1 MKILLLGSN
10 GQLGYEATRT
20 LFCYGDLVAVDY
32 PEIDFTKPDQ
42 VIKFVQE
49 ANPDLIY
56 NAVAYTD
63 VDKAELEP
71 EKAMLINCHT
81 PGEVANY
88 CKKNKVPFIHF
99 STDYVFDGQKND
111 LYTEEDI
118 PNPINVYGISK
129 FAGEQI
135 IIESQCPHVICRT
148 SWVYSMRAGGFVKK
162 VISWAQ
168 NNEELRIVDD
178 QIGNPT
184 WARMLAIL
192 SAKFIQSSKIETL
205 NFLEKNL
212 GICHVAGGGHTSRY
226 EWTKSIIKHI
236 PEDIPIKVKGI
247 NPAKSGEFPTP
258 ATRPMFSA
266 LNCDKFERIFNL
278 KIPNWEIS
286 LKFMLEK
293 TT

>member
-32 PEIDFTKPDQ
+32 PDIDFTKPDQ
-42 VIKFVQE
+42 VIKFIE
-49 ANPDLIY
+49 EINPDLIY

-63 VDKAELEP
+63 VDRAEQEP

-81 PGEVANY
+81 PGEIAKY
-88 CKKNKVPFIHF
+88 CKKSNVPFIHF

-111 LYTEEDI
+111 LYTEDDI
-118 PNPINVYGISK
+118 PNPINVYGKSK
-129 FAGEQI
+129 FAGEQAI
-135 IIESQCPHVICRT
+135 IDSQCIFVIFRT

-162 VISWAQ
+162 VINWAQ

-192 SAKFIQSSKIETL
+192 STTFIRNSMNETL
-205 NFLEKNL
+205 DQFEMKRGLYHL
-212 GICHVAGGGHTSRY
+212 AGGGYTSRY
-226 EWTKSIIKHI
+226 EWTKSIINFLPK
-236 PEDIPIKVKGI
+236 DIPVKVKKI
-247 NPAKSGEFPTP
+247 IPAKSDEFPTP
-258 ATRPMFSA
+258 AMRPMFSA
-266 LNCDKFERIFNL
+266 LNCDKFEHTFSLRI
-278 KIPNWEIS
+278 PHWETS
-286 LKFMLEK
+286 LHLMLES
-293 TT
+293 

>member
-32 PEIDFTKPDQ
+32 PDIDFTKPYQ
-42 VIKFVQE
+42 VVKFVKE
-49 ANPDLIY
+49 VKPDLVY

-71 EKAMLINCHT
+71 EKAMMVNCQT
-81 PGEVANY
+81 PAEIAQY
-88 CKKNKVPFIHF
+88 CNKNNVPFIHF

-118 PNPINVYGISK
+118 PNPINIYGKSK
-129 FAGEQI
+129 FAGEQAI
-135 IIESQCPHVICRT
+135 NDSQCTYVIFRT

-162 VISWAQ
+162 VINWAQ

-184 WARMLAIL
+184 WARTLANL
-192 SAKFIQSSKIETL
+192 STHLVRNNYQDLYHYIE
-205 NFLEKNL
+205 EKKGVYHL
-212 GICHVAGGGHTSRY
+212 GGGGFTSRF
-226 EWTKSIIKHI
+226 EWTKTIVDNLPEGI
-236 PEDIPIKVKGI
+236 PTIVKTI
-247 NPAKSGEFPTP
+247 LPAKTVDFPTP
-258 ATRPMFSA
+258 AKRPLFSA
-266 LNCDKFERIFNL
+266 LDCSKFESTFSL
-278 KIPNWEIS
+278 KIPKWEIATK
-286 LKFMLEK
+286 LMFEN
-293 TT
+293 

>member
-32 PEIDFTKPDQ
+32 PDIDFTKPDQ
-42 VIKFVQE
+42 LIKFVKE
-49 ANPDLIY
+49 VKPDLIY

-88 CKKNKVPFIHF
+88 CRKNNVPLIHF

-111 LYTEEDI
+111 LYSEEDI
-118 PNPINVYGISK
+118 PNPINIYGKSK
-129 FAGEQI
+129 FAGEQAI
-135 IIESQCPHVICRT
+135 IDSQCIFVIFRT

-162 VISWAQ
+162 VINWAQ

-184 WARMLAIL
+184 WARMLATL
-192 SAKFIQSSKIETL
+192 SSTLVKNSKNETMDL
-205 NFLEKNL
+205 FETKGGLYHL
-212 GICHVAGGGHTSRY
+212 AGGGYTSRY
-226 EWTKSIIKHI
+226 EWTRSIINFLPKDI
-236 PEDIPIKVKGI
+236 PLKVKKIIPIKTDAFPK
-247 NPAKSGEFPTP
+247 PAI
-258 ATRPMFSA
+258 RPLFTA
-266 LNCDKFERIFNL
+266 LNCEKFEHIFSIKIIGWKTAL
-278 KIPNWEIS
+278 KLS
-286 LKFMLEK
+286 L
-293 TT
+293 T

>member
-32 PEIDFTKPDQ
+32 PDIDFTKPDQ
-42 VIKFVQE
+42 LIKFVKE
-49 ANPDLIY
+49 VKPDLIY

-88 CKKNKVPFIHF
+88 CRKNNVPLIHF

-111 LYTEEDI
+111 LYSEEDI
-118 PNPINVYGISK
+118 PNPINIYGKSK
-129 FAGEQI
+129 FAGEQT
-135 IIESQCPHVICRT
+135 IIESQCIFVIFRT

-162 VISWAQ
+162 VINWAQ

-184 WARMLAIL
+184 WARTLAIL
-192 SAKFIQSSKIETL
+192 STDLVRNNYQDLYYYIQ
-205 NFLEKNL
+205 EKKGVYHL
-212 GICHVAGGGHTSRY
+212 AGGGFTSRF
-226 EWTKSIIKHI
+226 EWTKAIINYL
-236 PEDIPIKVKGI
+236 PEDVPKIVKSI
-247 NPAKSGEFPTP
+247 LPAKTSDFPS
-258 ATRPMFSA
+258 AAKRPLFSA
-266 LNCDKFERIFNL
+266 LDCSKFESTFSL
-278 KIPNWEIS
+278 KIPKWEIATK
-286 LKFMLEK
+286 LMLSN
-293 TT
+293 